1 MVSYQM
7 AQKRRVRVT
16 LDLEVFSDFNPREI
30 DWDKIFQLEPSEK
43 VEAYVED
50 FDIDW

>member
-1 MVSYQM
+1 MVSYQI
-7 AQKRRVRVT
+7 AQKRRVRIT
-16 LDLEVFSDFNPREI
+16 LDMEVFSDFNPREI
-30 DWDKIFQLEPSEK
+30 DWDKIFQLEPSES

>member
-30 DWDKIFQLEPSEK
+30 DWEKMFQLEPSEK

-50 FDIDW
+50 FDVDW

>member
-1 MVSYQM
+1 MVSYQI
-7 AQKRRVRVT
+7 AQKRRVRIT
-16 LDLEVFSDFNPREI
+16 LDLEVFSDFNPRDI

-50 FDIDW
+50 FDVDW